1 MLILSGNCRK
11 QILIVLRKLSMRFG
25 TKGSRYD
32 NIKWCSNIPIDYTVP
47 SGAPGAG
54 AGKGGGSGGSIRE
67 AGGGLGRLGA
77 ALEEGYFHQ
86 HNKEQLKQIK
96 KKLQRGEPISH
107 SDKPPK

>member
-1 MLILSGNCRK
+1 MLTLNGNCRK
-11 QILIVLRKLSMRFG
+11 QILTVLRKVSMRDCIN
-25 TKGSRYD
+25 SRYS
-32 NIKWCSNIPIDYTVP
+32 NTKWCSNNPIDFTVP
-47 SGAPGAG
+47 AGTPGQG